1 MMGDNPIWA
10 DTALLIIDMINPLS
24 FEGADRII
32 DEVDAAAEVI
42 LRLRTRADAAGAPV
56 VYVNDNFGCWSDDR
70 RQIIARATAA
80 PGAGARISK
89 RLEPRD
95 RDIFIVKPQHSGFYG
110 TSLPVLLPNVG
121 ARKLVLTGLAAEF
134 CVLFTAADAFMRDYQ
149 VRVPANAVTAARPER
164 LDWALDVM
172 QALGADTRRA

>member
-1 MMGDNPIWA
+1 MGDDPVWA
-10 DTALLIIDMINPLS
+10 ETALLIIDMINPLS

-32 DEVDAAAEVI
+32 DDVDAAADVI
-42 LRLRTRADAAGAPV
+42 LRLRSRADAAGAPV

-70 RQIIARATAA
+70 REIIARAANS
-80 PGAGARISK
+80 PGHGGRTSQRMK
-89 RLEPRD
+89 PRD
-95 RDIFIVKPQHSGFYG
+95 RDIFIIKPQHSGFYG
-110 TSLPVLLPNVG
+110 TSLPVVLPNVG
-121 ARKLVLTGLAAEF
+121 ARRLVLTGLAAEF

-149 VRVPANAVTAARPER
+149 VRVPANAVAAARPER

>member
-1 MMGDNPIWA
+1 MVDGDPVWA
-10 DTALLIIDMINPLS
+10 GTALLIIDMINPLS
-24 FEGADRII
+24 FDGADRIA
-32 DEVDAAAEVI
+32 DDVEAGAEVI
-42 LRLRTRADAAGAPV
+42 LRLRARADAAGAPV

-70 RQIIARATAA
+70 REIIVRATAS
-80 PGAGARISK
+80 PGAGGRVSQ

-121 ARKLVLTGLAAEF
+121 ARRLVLTGLAAEF

-149 VRVPANAVTAARPER
+149 VRVPANGVIAARPER
-164 LDWALDVM
+164 LNWALDVM